1 LGDEI
6 DKAYYDSLEAGLVQT
21 KYLYEQL
28 IGEVPD
34 ELAENEEM
42 LLDAVGKALAAEET
56 VKWLEKIN
64 STLEKQGENAGKYAA
79 LLSGNNDL
87 FKVKDL

>member
-1 LGDEI
+1 
-6 DKAYYDSLEAGLVQT
+6 
-21 KYLYEQL
+21 
-28 IGEVPD
+28 
-34 ELAENEEM
+34 LAENKEM
-42 LLDAVGKALAAEET
+42 LLNEVGKALAAKET

-64 STLEKQGENAGKYAA
+64 NTLQKQGENAGKYAA